1 MNMTQKHAA
10 VMMNGT
16 GVPAR
21 DGQDITQNLGQNL
34 AQETIQDTVQDI
46 AVVGL
51 SLRLPGSRTPEE
63 FWDHLA
69 RGRSLISGAPERRWR
84 SEDHPGHPRR
94 EFDRAGSVWGGFV
107 DDADCF
113 DADFFR
119 ISPDEART
127 MDPQQRLALE
137 LSWHAL
143 EDAGYRAD
151 RMTGSRTGVFMGVCH
166 WDYAELVECEAEQ
179 IGARYPTGTT
189 CSLVADRV
197 SRHFG
202 FRGPSVV
209 DDTECTSSL
218 VAVEQAVRALRRGD
232 CDHALAGGIN
242 LTWSPR
248 HLIAFAKAGMVSPG
262 GRYKAFDANT
272 NGYVR
277 GEGGGALLLKRA
289 ADARRDGDAV
299 HALIKGIGSRD
310 GSRTSSL
317 TITGPAAQAELIAWV
332 HRRAG
337 IAPETVTYVETHGPG
352 TPVGDPIEIRG
363 LQQAFADLHENRPEA
378 GAAAGPRTGA
388 DRPGS
393 RIGSGR
399 PGNGMGRAETGR
411 SSAETGRGRG
421 GTGKGR
427 AETSRGLP
435 EAVRAHRCGVG
446 SVKTGIGHLEGAAGI
461 AGMLKVILA
470 MRHRKLPATVGFEK
484 LNPLIKLD
492 GSPLYI
498 VDRLTDWTPGRP
510 GAAAD
515 ASAPLRAGVS
525 SFGFGGTDAH
535 VLLESPGPAY
545 VPVPAHA
552 PAAAGGEQWL
562 PVSAKDE
569 DRLREMCAG
578 LARWA
583 RTRIERNDAPA
594 LADVARTL
602 REGRVPMP
610 ERVVFRASG
619 LAEWAAQLEAVA
631 AGEEPPAGC
640 PYGRAAT
647 DTPDGLDV
655 DDPDEA
661 AAFAAHL
668 LEQGRID
675 EFAVAWAR
683 GLPVDWAQWPEPE
696 HGRRIHL
703 PGYVFART
711 PHWFTPTAGPER
723 AGRRDGD
730 GDGIGIGI
738 GVGIGVGGDENGLRR
753 PPSHVVPSVPDAPE
767 AHATTSAMWAWLR
780 SADRAGDEGTAA
792 APGAPDSPAHAPLA
806 ALLNTAHEEDP
817 SFTGKLVLLDDYAP
831 RDRTKE
837 GNGEVGNEAEG
848 DRAEGDG
855 EESDVQDGAVEEAI
869 HDCNGRKLRRTTVEL
884 PPEATEESLLRDGG
898 IYWITGGAD
907 GLALLLAERLC
918 ERHRATVVVGGRSE
932 HSPEVDALQVRLPHG
947 EVTYRCTD
955 VTDEDA
961 VRAAVSDIR
970 MQYGRLD
977 GVFHAAGVLD
987 DCSLADKPL
996 AGAAA
1001 VLAPTVDGAAHVD
1014 AATRGLG
1021 LDFLLLFGSVADAPG
1036 NDNPGNDNPGN
1047 DHLGDAAGTD
1057 RATGHA
1063 TINAF
1068 PDAYAARRR
1077 RASAA

>member
-21 DGQDITQNLGQNL
+21 DGQDIAQHIGQNL
-34 AQETIQDTVQDI
+34 AQDTVQDTLQDI

-63 FWDHLA
+63 FWDHLS

-84 SEDHPGHPRR
+84 DEDHPGHPRH

-119 ISPDEART
+119 ISPHEARS
-127 MDPQQRLALE
+127 MDPQQRMALE

-151 RMTGSRTGVFMGVCH
+151 RMAGSRTGVFMGVCH
-166 WDYAELVECEAEQ
+166 WDYAELIECEAEP
-179 IGARYPTGTT
+179 IGARYPAGTAR
-189 CSLVADRV
+189 SLVADRV

-209 DDTECTSSL
+209 DDTACTSSL

-242 LTWSPR
+242 LAWSPR

-262 GRYKAFDANT
+262 GRYKAFDANA

-277 GEGGGALLLKRA
+277 GEGGGVLLLKRA

-299 HALIKGIGSRD
+299 HALIKGIGSSD
-310 GSRTSSL
+310 GSRAGSVTV
-317 TITGPAAQAELIAWV
+317 TGPAAQAELIAWV

-363 LQQAFADLHENRPEA
+363 LQQAFADLYENRPEA
-378 GAAAGPRTGA
+378 GAAEGPRTGA

-393 RIGSGR
+393 RGGNGR
-399 PGNGMGRAETGR
+399 PGNGKGLAETGR
-411 SSAETGRGRG
+411 SPAGTGKARG

-427 AETSRGLP
+427 AETSKVLP

-515 ASAPLRAGVS
+515 APAPLRAGVS

-535 VLLESPGPAY
+535 VLLESP
-545 VPVPAHA
+545 A
-552 PAAAGGEQWL
+552 PAPAPASAATGGEQWL

-569 DRLREMCAG
+569 DRLRETCAG

-583 RTRIERNDAPA
+583 RTRIERDDAPA

-602 REGRVPMP
+602 RDGRVPMT

-640 PYGRAAT
+640 PHGRAAT
-647 DTPDGLDV
+647 DTPDGLDA

-661 AAFAAHL
+661 AAFAAHV
-668 LEQGRID
+668 LEQGRLEQGRSD
-675 EFAVAWAR
+675 EFAAAWAQ

-696 HGRRIHL
+696 HGRRVHL
-703 PGYVFART
+703 PGYAFART
-711 PHWFTPTAGPER
+711 PHRFTPTAGPER
-723 AGRRDGD
+723 TGCRDGD
-730 GDGIGIGI
+730 GDD
-738 GVGIGVGGDENGLRR
+738 GGHESGPRR
-753 PPSHVVPSVPDAPE
+753 PPSHVAPSVLNAPE

-780 SADRAGDEGTAA
+780 SADRAGGEGTVA

-817 SFTGKLVLLDDYAP
+817 SFTGKLVLLDDYTP
-831 RDRTKE
+831 RNRTE
-837 GNGEVGNEAEG
+837 ESNGEESNGE
-848 DRAEGDG
+848 EGDG
-855 EESDVQDGAVEEAI
+855 DKGDVRGGAVEGSA
-869 HDCNGRKLRRTTVEL
+869 HDRGGCRLRRTTVEL
-884 PPEATEESLLRDGG
+884 PPEATGESLLRDGG

-918 ERHRATVVVGGRSE
+918 ERHRATVVVGGRSA

-1036 NDNPGNDNPGN
+1036 NDAP
-1047 DHLGDAAGTD
+1047 GDAARTD

-1063 TINAF
+1063 TVNAF